1 MSTQKSKA
9 APWWLST
16 NFALTFI
23 MLIGGLFVGFD
34 KVDAQTGV
42 ASIASLIAVFG
53 AVREKVKGL
62 DVKAWLSN
70 KNTWAY
76 LGTIV
81 VTFVPILP
89 GELFQH
95 LGSIAEAAIGGNYQG
110 ILVCLFSAIPIIY
123 NLFIKPKA
131 PVQA

>member
-1 MSTQKSKA
+1 MSEQTSKA

-53 AVREKVKGL
+53 AVREKVKGV
-62 DVKAWLSN
+62 DVKAWISN

-76 LGTIV
+76 LGTIF
-81 VTFVPILP
+81 VTFIPMLP

-95 LGSIAEAAIGGNYQG
+95 LGSIAEAAMGGNYQG
-110 ILVCLFSAIPIIY
+110 VLVGLFAAIPIIY
-123 NLFIKPKA
+123 NLFFKPKTPA
-131 PVQA
+131 QA

>member
-1 MSTQKSKA
+1 MSTQTSKP

-62 DVKAWLSN
+62 DVKAWLAN

-89 GELFQH
+89 GELFHH

-110 ILVCLFSAIPIIY
+110 ILVGLFSAIPIIY

-131 PVQA
+131 PVQG